1 MRNRVLALVLL
12 AASPAA
18 AFADEVRATSEVD
31 LVTVFPQ
38 GAEVTRLAKVTI
50 PQGSHT
56 VVLKDLPAAL
66 LQDSIRVQGEAT
78 GQIEIGSADVRLFY
92 LSEDADAAVINERK
106 RLEAELEKLNDERQ
120 GLQGTID
127 AANTQ
132 KQLIQ
137 NLTALPTR
145 PEPSGGQSASTDW
158 GGIFALIGERL
169 AIANKTIVET
179 GVALRDLDRKIADL
193 QNQLSQQPGQE
204 LQRTELKVNVVAEQA
219 VEATLRVRYQVDY
232 ASWVPVY
239 DARLETGSAKEAP
252 KLVLARRAII
262 AQQTGEDWTNVALTL
277 STTRPKAG
285 TDAPDLMPIAVDVL
299 ELARGRLLKQKAEDG
314 EQYDAA
320 GSRIGTVANEEPAM
334 TVAPEAAPKPAD
346 ERQAVVL
353 NTAFQ
358 VLYDITDRQTVKS
371 QGGDKRVQ
379 IDSKSFEPALGV
391 RTVPKSA
398 ALAYLYAK
406 LTLDPETLVLPGQVS
421 LFRDGVFVGHGGLP
435 QLAGGEEHELGFG
448 VDDKIKVEFADL
460 GRKSGETGLI
470 STSKTDTQSFKMT
483 VRNLHERAMQVR
495 LLDQLPV
502 SANEKIKVEM
512 LAGTTPP
519 SVKDLDDERG
529 VLAWDLV
536 IEPEAEAVVNFA
548 YEVTWPNGVEIVYEP
563 RPGPWPLQQ

>member
-1 MRNRVLALVLL
+1 MRNHSLALLLL
-12 AASPAA
+12 ACLPAA
-18 AFADEVRATSEVD
+18 AHAEEVRTTSEVD
-31 LVTVFPQ
+31 VVTVFPQ
-38 GAEVTRLAKVTI
+38 GAEVTRLAKVSI
-50 PQGSHT
+50 PQGSHV

-92 LSEDADAAVINERK
+92 VSEDADATVISARK
-106 RLEAELEKLNDERQ
+106 RLETELERLSDERQ
-120 GLQGTID
+120 TLQNTID
-127 AANTQ
+127 AAVTQ
-132 KQLIQ
+132 RQLIQ
-137 NLTALPTR
+137 NLVSLPTR
-145 PEPSGGQSASTDW
+145 PDPANGQSAATDW
-158 GGIFALIGERL
+158 GGIFALIGERM
-169 AIANKTIVET
+169 AIANKTISDTQIAMRE
-179 GVALRDLDRKIADL
+179 LDRKIADV

-219 VEATLRVRYQVDY
+219 VEATLRVRYQIDY
-232 ASWVPVY
+232 AAWSPVY

-252 KLVLARRAII
+252 KLDLTRRAII
-262 AQQTGEDWTNVALTL
+262 SQQTGEDWTNVALTL

-285 TDAPDLMPIAVDVL
+285 SDAPDLLPLAVDVQQIAL
-299 ELARGRLLKQKAEDG
+299 GRAYGGQ
-314 EQYDAA
+314 AA
-320 GSRIGTVANEEPAM
+320 GELDGATVAQDAVSEAPAM
-334 TVAPEAAPKPAD
+334 APEPTMAKIAEERKAD
-346 ERQAVVL
+346 VL
-353 NTAFQ
+353 NTTFQ
-358 VLYDITDRQTVKS
+358 VLYGIADRQTIKS

-379 IDSKSFEPALGV
+379 IDSKAFEPALSV

-406 LTLDPETLVLPGQVS
+406 LTLDSETMVLPGQVS
-421 LFRDGVFVGHGGLP
+421 LFRDGVFVGHGSLP
-435 QLAGGEEHELGFG
+435 QLAGGEGHELGFG

-483 VRNLHERAMQVR
+483 LRNLHERAMQVR

-519 SVKDLDDERG
+519 TVKDLDDERG
-529 VLAWDLV
+529 VLAWDLLL
-536 IEPEAEAVVNFA
+536 EPEAESVINFG
-548 YEVTWPNGVEIVYEP
+548 YQVTWPNGVDIVYEP